1 MNYENIAK
9 EDLYNLIDDLDD
21 SGMYN
26 VYIECILSQD
36 QELLEPED
44 TRVSNDE
51 EDQTDSDK
59 YFDKT
64 KKVLQIITKTIDNI
78 HLDCEL
84 KDISDTHGKLA
95 SITIQKPDLLTKS
108 IVINSG
114 TIKFKSLCSN
124 DLLLSLHIAECIFR
138 EILYYDQGFV
148 DVNKLDDLID
158 EFYNLYFHK
167 LNNKYEKHNY
177 M

>member
-1 MNYENIAK
+1 MNYENITK
-9 EDLYNLIDDLDD
+9 EDLYNLINDLDD
-21 SGMYN
+21 SGKYN
-26 VYIECILSQD
+26 VYIESVLSQD
-36 QELLEPED
+36 QVSSDQED
-44 TRVSNDE
+44 TRISSDK

-64 KKVLQIITKTIDNI
+64 KKVLEIITKTIDNI

-95 SITIQKPDLLTKS
+95 SITIQKPKLLTRS

-114 TIKFKSLCSN
+114 TIKFKSLCSS

-167 LNNKYEKHNY
+167 LNNKYEKN
-177 M
+177 

>member
-1 MNYENIAK
+1 MNYENITK
-9 EDLYNLIDDLDD
+9 EDLYAVINDLDD
-21 SGMYN
+21 TGRYN
-26 VYIECILSQD
+26 ICIENIISQD
-36 QELLEPED
+36 PEILVVEN
-44 TRVSNDE
+44 TSIS
-51 EDQTDSDK
+51 SDIESQDDNI

-64 KKVLQIITKTIDNI
+64 KKVLEIITKTIENI

-84 KDISDTHGKLA
+84 RDISTTHGKLA
-95 SITIQKPDLLTKS
+95 SITIQKPELSAKS

-114 TIKFKSLCSN
+114 TIKFKSLCNN

-138 EILYYDQGFV
+138 EILYYDQGFI